1 MSSSMA
7 KPVDSRLFR
16 ARHRSLTAAA
26 SLLGFLRTSF
36 FLAAV
41 FMIGISVLAR
51 FKDADRYPAS
61 QSVLRAALSVE
72 RPIRDFLRDHFP
84 TEFQGRD
91 TSKIMLVAACFILSS
106 LLSKWGKHV
115 ETTALRIWDEAAE
128 LDENEATILSKVG
141 RLRKGKLTRGELM
154 EVIAAAQ
161 KALEKHKQK
170 LSFLSI
176 DVVNSTGMKLGEDPA
191 KAERDF
197 IRYKTMVEEILRQC
211 HYFKVAW
218 TPDGV
223 MICFLETRDALL
235 AGQGVV
241 KELRVFNREVKTIK
255 HDFAVRVGVNTGELL
270 TEDATPMEEMTDRVI
285 DVAGHMQKYGAVG
298 AVTVSEHAVKP
309 LLAEFKYKPTGKVVD
324 GCPVYEWVPPPEEPP
339 RVSPA

>member
-1 MSSSMA
+1 MA
-7 KPVDSRLFR
+7 KPVDQRLFR
-16 ARHRSLTAAA
+16 AKHRTLTAAA
-26 SLLGFLRTSF
+26 SLLNFFRTAF
-36 FLAAV
+36 FLAGA
-41 FMIGISVLAR
+41 FMIGTSVLAR
-51 FKDADRYPAS
+51 FKEVDRYPAS
-61 QSVLRAALSVE
+61 RAVLRSAVSVE
-72 RPIRDFLRDHFP
+72 QPVRDFLRDHFP

-91 TSKIMLVAACFILSS
+91 TSKIMLLAACFILSS
-106 LLSKWGKHV
+106 LLSKWGKYV
-115 ETTALRIWDEAAE
+115 ETTATRIWDEVAE

-141 RLRKGKLTRGELM
+141 RLRKGTLTRGELM

-170 LSFLSI
+170 LAFLSI

-191 KAERDF
+191 KAEKDF
-197 IRYKTMVEEILRQC
+197 IRYKTMVEEVLKKHR
-211 HYFKVAW
+211 YFKVAW

-235 AGQGVV
+235 AGQGVI

-298 AVTVSEHAVKP
+298 AVSVSEHTVKP
-309 LLAEFKYKPTGKVVD
+309 LLGEFQYAPTGKVVD
-324 GCPVYEWVPPPEEPP
+324 GCPVYEWVLPEDPP
-339 RVSPA
+339 VSPA